1 MRVLILHN
9 RYRQPG
15 GEERLVGVMQEALE
29 REGAEC
35 RLFVRDSG
43 ELGRTRAGLG
53 LLAGGLKPAEVA
65 EETAKF
71 KPDIVHVHNI
81 HPAFGYR
88 ALVAAR
94 KQGAKVVMHLH
105 NFRVFCAIGTSYRDG
120 RPCYRCQAGNT
131 WPGIRLRCRGSLGE
145 VLSYGYSLGA
155 YYQRLLGSVDRFV
168 APSEFAADQ
177 LVRMGLPSGRISVIP
192 NPAPSDAFVERSAA
206 KDGEYA
212 LYAGRLSGEKGA
224 DTAILAAIEAGVPL
238 MVVGDGP
245 EADHCRELAEG
256 SSDVQIL
263 GRVDSKELVRIR
275 AKSALAL
282 IPSRGPEVFPLVALE
297 AMASG
302 LPVLA
307 SRIGGLPEIVDAEQV
322 IIPGDVEHW
331 AHTMNNLWQSSKKR
345 KKLGERNLKKAR
357 ELYDGSNFM
366 ERLRSLYAQ
375 VLEGS

>member
-9 RYRQPG
+9 RYRQQG
-15 GEERLVGVMQEALE
+15 GEERLVGVMQDALE

-35 RLFVRDSG
+35 RLSVRDSG
-43 ELGRTRAGLG
+43 ELGRVRAGLG
-53 LLAGGLKPAEVA
+53 LLAGGLKPAEVEEEVA
-65 EETAKF
+65 EF

-131 WPGIRLRCRGSLGE
+131 WPGVRLRCRGSLGE

-155 YYQRLLGSVDRFV
+155 YYQRLLDSVDRFLT
-168 APSEFAADQ
+168 PSEFAADQ
-177 LVRMGLPSGRISVIP
+177 LARMGLPPDRISVIP

-206 KDGEYA
+206 KAGEYA
-212 LYAGRLSGEKGA
+212 LYVGRLSGEKGA
-224 DTAILAAIEAGVPL
+224 DTAILAAIKTGVPL
-238 MVVGDGP
+238 MVAGDGP
-245 EADHCRELAEG
+245 EADRCRGLAEG
-256 SSDVQIL
+256 SSDVRMM
-263 GRVDSKELVRIR
+263 GRVDPKELARLR
-275 AKSALAL
+275 SKSALAL

-307 SRIGGLPEIVDAEQV
+307 SRIGGLPEIVGAKQTV
-322 IIPGDVEHW
+322 TPGDVGHW
-331 AHTMNNLWQSSKKR
+331 ADAIKR
-345 KKLGERNLKKAR
+345 MWTSPGSRHKLGKENLQVAR
-357 ELYDGSNFM
+357 ARFNEPKFAADLLELYSKLG
-366 ERLRSLYAQ
+366 
-375 VLEGS
+375 